1 VSAMER
7 DSAETAETP
16 HTWQDGCTPEDTMR
30 GASGLLRWGD
40 NLAPRWNARLFLAF
54 SVVLIPWIAVL
65 SVTLPDRQLARHY
78 NLSWAGFDVL
88 LVLAMGRTAWLAF
101 REKRQ
106 MELAAVATATLL
118 VVDAWFDVTTSQPSW
133 PLAQAILLA
142 VFVELPA
149 AALAFYISRHVE
161 RLSSSKKQAA

>member
-1 VSAMER
+1 M
-7 DSAETAETP
+7 ETP
-16 HTWQDGCTPEDTMR
+16 HTWQDGCSPEDSMP
-30 GASGLLRWGD
+30 GAGGLLRLGD
-40 NLAPRWNARLFLAF
+40 NLAPRWIAPLFLAF
-54 SVVLIPWIAVL
+54 SVILIPWIAVL

-88 LVLAMGRTAWLAF
+88 LVLATSRTTWLAF

>member
-1 VSAMER
+1 M
-7 DSAETAETP
+7 P
-16 HTWQDGCTPEDTMR
+16 
-30 GASGLLRWGD
+30 GASGLLRLGD
-40 NLAPRWNARLFLAF
+40 NLAPRWIAPLFLAF
-54 SVVLIPWIAVL
+54 SVILIPWIAIL

-118 VVDAWFDVTTSQPSW
+118 IVDAWFDITTSQPGW

-142 VFVELPA
+142 VFVELPT
-149 AALAFYISRHVE
+149 AALAFYISRRVE
-161 RLSSSKKQAA
+161 RLSSGKKQAA

>member
-1 VSAMER
+1 MER

-16 HTWQDGCTPEDTMR
+16 RTWQDGCTPEDTMP
-30 GASGLLRWGD
+30 GASGLLRLGD
-40 NLAPRWNARLFLAF
+40 NLAPRWIAPLFLAF
-54 SVVLIPWIAVL
+54 SVILIPWIAVL

-118 VVDAWFDVTTSQPSW
+118 IVDAWFDVTTAQPGW

-142 VFVELPA
+142 VFVELPT
-149 AALAFYISRHVE
+149 AALAFYISRRVE
-161 RLSSSKKQAA
+161 RLSSGKKQAA

>member
-1 VSAMER
+1 
-7 DSAETAETP
+7 
-16 HTWQDGCTPEDTMR
+16 MR

-40 NLAPRWNARLFLAF
+40 NLAPHWIAPLFLAF
-54 SVVLIPWIAVL
+54 SVILIPWIAVL

-118 VVDAWFDVTTSQPSW
+118 IVDAWFDVTTAQPGW

-142 VFVELPA
+142 VFVELPT
-149 AALAFYISRHVE
+149 AALAFYISRRVE
-161 RLSSSKKQAA
+161 RLSSSKKRAA

>member
-1 VSAMER
+1 M
-7 DSAETAETP
+7 P
-16 HTWQDGCTPEDTMR
+16 
-30 GASGLLRWGD
+30 GAGGLLRLGD
-40 NLAPRWNARLFLAF
+40 NLAPRWIAPLFLAF
-54 SVVLIPWIAVL
+54 

-88 LVLAMGRTAWLAF
+88 LVLAMSRTAWLAF

-118 VVDAWFDVTTSQPSW
+118 IVDAWFDVTTAQPGW

-142 VFVELPA
+142 VFVELPT
-149 AALAFYISRHVE
+149 AALAFYISRRVE
-161 RLSSSKKQAA
+161 RLSSSKEQAA